1 MQKTLA
7 QLPKG
12 SIMPINLNRE
22 AQVEWDKYLE
32 ASSIDDQI
40 FHLERFLGV
49 CVKHKGV
56 EKHLAMAKTKLKKLK
71 ARKDKLTQTKKGSG
85 EKWLVPKGEDAQI
98 AIIGNVNS
106 GKSSVLNE
114 LAHSEA
120 AKVGAYPFTTVKP
133 EVGSTTANGA
143 RLQLVELPAVVEGS
157 VKGEMSGKLV
167 LAGIRNADC
176 VLITIDLSRDPVG
189 QLQLILEEL
198 NKGKIRLNVM
208 KPPVSI
214 EKVGSGNIQVFN
226 DHFFEGEGKDAVI
239 EVLRGN
245 GYLNAIVRFYAPI
258 SVNQFLDGLDK
269 TISYLPAVI
278 VATKGDV
285 EGSKHNYE
293 KLLSFLNESNL
304 DFQVIPTS
312 VSQKEGFEGLEE
324 TIFSQLG
331 KIRVFTRNTKG
342 DIAER
347 PIILRK
353 GSTVEN
359 AIEVL
364 SKKMLKFFRF
374 TRIWGRS
381 AKFDGEKVGLDR
393 VLQDGDVIQVFA

>member
-1 MQKTLA
+1 
-7 QLPKG
+7 
-12 SIMPINLNRE
+12 MPINLNRE

-71 ARKDKLTQTKKGSG
+71 AQKAKLTQAKKGSG
-85 EKWLVPKGEDAQI
+85 EKWLVPKGDDAQI
-98 AIIGNVNS
+98 AIIGSVNS

-114 LAHSEA
+114 LAQSEA
-120 AKVGAYPFTTVKP
+120 AKVGSYPFTTVKP
-133 EVGSTTANGA
+133 EVGSLTANGA
-143 RLQLVELPAVVEGS
+143 RLQLVELPALVKGS

-176 VLITIDLSRDPVG
+176 VLITIDLSQDPVG

-198 NKGKIRLNVM
+198 NKGKIRLNM
-208 KPPVSI
+208 NKPPVSI

-226 DHFFEGEGKDAVI
+226 EHYFEGEGKDAVI
-239 EVLRGN
+239 EILRGN
-245 GYLNAIVRFYAPI
+245 GYLNAIVRFHAP
-258 SVNQFLDGLDK
+258 VTLNQFLDAIDDK

-278 VATKGDV
+278 IATKGDI
-285 EGSKHNYE
+285 EGSKPNYE
-293 KLLSFLNESNL
+293 RLLSFLEESYL
-304 DFQVIPTS
+304 EFQVIPTS

-324 TIFSQLG
+324 LIFSKLG
-331 KIRVFTRNTKG
+331 KIRVFTRNAKG
-342 DIAER
+342 DVADR
-347 PIILRK
+347 PIILK
-353 GSTVEN
+353 NGSTVEN

-374 TRIWGRS
+374 TRVWGRS
-381 AKFDGEKVGLDR
+381 AKFEGEKVGLDR
-393 VLQDGDVIQVFA
+393 ELQDGDIIQVFA

>member
-1 MQKTLA
+1 
-7 QLPKG
+7 
-12 SIMPINLNRE
+12 MPINLNRE

-40 FHLERFLGV
+40 FHIERFLGV

-71 ARKDKLTQTKKGSG
+71 AQKVKLTQAKKGSG

-114 LAHSEA
+114 MAQSEA
-120 AKVGAYPFTTVKP
+120 AKVGSYPFTTVKP
-133 EVGSTTANGA
+133 EVGSVSAKGA
-143 RLQLVELPAVVEGS
+143 RLQLVELPALVEGS

-176 VLITIDLSRDPVG
+176 VLITVDLSKDPVR
-189 QLQLILEEL
+189 QLQLILSEL
-198 NKGKIRLNVM
+198 HKGKIRLNVS
-208 KPPVSI
+208 KPPVTI

-226 DHFFEGEGKDAVI
+226 EHFFKGEGKEAVI
-239 EVLRGN
+239 EIMRGN
-245 GYLNAIVRFYAPI
+245 GYANAIVRFHRPTAI
-258 SVNQFLDGLDK
+258 DQFLDALDH
-269 TISYLPAVI
+269 TINYIPALV
-278 VATKGDV
+278 VATKGDL
-285 EGSKHNYE
+285 EGSKQNYE
-293 KLLSFLNESNL
+293 KLLQFINEVHPN
-304 DFQVIPTS
+304 FQVIPTS
-312 VSQKEGFEGLEE
+312 ASRKEGFEGIEE
-324 TIFSQLG
+324 NIFNQLG

-347 PIILRK
+347 PIILKK
-353 GSTVEN
+353 GSRIEEAV
-359 AIEVL
+359 EVL

-374 TRIWGRS
+374 ARIWGQS

>member
-1 MQKTLA
+1 
-7 QLPKG
+7 
-12 SIMPINLNRE
+12 MPINLNRE

-71 ARKDKLTQTKKGSG
+71 AQKAKLSLAKKGSG
-85 EKWLVPKGEDAQI
+85 EKWLVPKGDDAQI

-114 LAHSEA
+114 LAQSEA
-120 AKVGAYPFTTVKP
+120 AKVGSYPFTTVKP
-133 EVGSTTANGA
+133 EVGSTTAIGA
-143 RLQLVELPAVVEGS
+143 RLQLVELPALVEGS

-176 VLITIDLSRDPVG
+176 VLITIDLSRDPIE
-189 QLQLILEEL
+189 QFQLILEEL

-208 KPPVSI
+208 KPPISI

-245 GYLNAIVRFYAPI
+245 GYLNAIVRFHAPVTI
-258 SVNQFLDGLDK
+258 NQFLDALDK
-269 TISYLPAVI
+269 TINYLPAVV
-278 VATKGDV
+278 VATKGDI
-285 EGSKHNYE
+285 EGSKQNYE
-293 KLLSFLNESNL
+293 KLLSFIDGANLN
-304 DFQVIPTS
+304 FQVIPTS
-312 VSQKEGFEGLEE
+312 VSRKEGFEGLEE
-324 TIFSQLG
+324 IIFSLLG

-374 TRIWGRS
+374 SRIWGRS